1 MANHKKNDL
10 LQAIE
15 DAIRVGGGVISD
27 LDKETH
33 PFVFNL
39 HANNHSFNIKL
50 YIWNVTHGGGSKRPQ
65 DEYRIQITGVSKFT
79 QDNSDQLVLIL
90 GWYQELEAFI
100 AFDFSKH
107 SEDLGK
113 SPSMQIKE
121 ETINRAL
128 VHGFANVDK
137 GNGEI
142 AVAFKPEFF
151 VKYLENIS
159 NWHDNLI
166 RYEDSADFYF
176 DVNRIASLSPGV
188 IIEDKTEDETVNYR
202 YSVTSYGADYP
213 VDSIVKRIKDEVI
226 FVPPFQRKFVWNLQQ
241 ASRFIES
248 LLLGLPVPGI
258 FLSKEESTGRLLI
271 IDGQQRLTSIYNF
284 YNGFFRGKKF
294 RLMGVQEDLDGKTYQ
309 DLEPVDRNRLDDSI
323 IHATVIK
330 QTQPDDGDSSIYLV
344 FERLN
349 TGGSKLTAQ
358 EIRACI
364 YYGEFNE
371 LLDRLAENVD
381 WRNIFGR
388 PNTRLKEQELVL
400 RFFALFFVSEKYE
413 KPLKVF
419 LNTFMERNR
428 NLKVYSERVLSK
440 VFDSTISFINKNLS
454 EKAFRIGAGINAAV
468 FDSVMVG
475 TAKRLQNGNIADVDG
490 YIKAYN
496 ELINNKEFLQLIR
509 AGTSND
515 INVKSRIAMAIK
527 AFNDLK

>member
-10 LQAIE
+10 LEAVEYAIK
-15 DAIRVGGGVISD
+15 VGGGVISD
-27 LDKETH
+27 LNRETH

-39 HANNHSFNIKL
+39 QANSQSFNVKL
-50 YIWNVTHGGGSKRPQ
+50 YIWNVTHGGGSKRPK
-65 DEYRIQITGVSKFT
+65 DEYRIQITGVSRFD
-79 QDNSDQLVLIL
+79 QDNSDELVLVL
-90 GWYQELEAFI
+90 GWYAELEVFI
-100 AFDFSKH
+100 AFDFLKH

-142 AVAFKPEFF
+142 AVAFRPDFF
-151 VKYLENIS
+151 VKYLENIA
-159 NWHDNLI
+159 NWHDTLI
-166 RYEDSADFYF
+166 KYEDLAE
-176 DVNRIASLSPGV
+176 DVAID
-188 IIEDKTEDETVNYR
+188 DKAEDEAINYR
-202 YSVTSYGADYP
+202 YSITSYGADYP
-213 VDSIVKRIKDEVI
+213 VDSIVKRINDEVI

-271 IDGQQRLTSIYNF
+271 IDGQQRLTSLYYF

-294 RLMGVQEDLDGKTYQ
+294 RLTGVQDDLNGKAYQ
-309 DLEPVDRNRLDDSI
+309 DLDLVDRTRLDDSI

-349 TGGSKLTAQ
+349 TGGSKLTTQ

-371 LLDRLAENVD
+371 LLNEFTENAE

-400 RFFALFFVSEKYE
+400 RFFALFYGFEQYQ

-419 LNTFMERNR
+419 LNTFMERDR
-428 NLKVYSERVLSK
+428 NLKVHSKSVLSK
-440 VFDSTISFINKNLS
+440 VFDSTIGFINKNLG
-454 EKAFRIGAGINAAV
+454 EKAFRAGAGINAAV

-475 TAKRLQNGNIADVDG
+475 TAKRLHNGSIQSTDAYV
-490 YIKAYN
+490 KAYN
-496 ELINNKEFLQLIR
+496 DLISNPEFLQLSR
-509 AGTSND
+509 GGTSD
-515 INVKSRIAMAIK
+515 DTNVKSRIAMAVK
-527 AFNDLK
+527 AFKDLK